1 MRAFCLT
8 ALALALALSA
18 GVAGAKPVRHRPAAA
33 AAAAPADIAAAV
45 AAPGR
50 PADQVKLD
58 AVRKPAEVL
67 KFAGLKRGDMA
78 LDLIAGAGYYTE
90 IMARAV
96 GPKGGVVAYQPPGF
110 MNDKARAAWTA
121 LKQRAPNTGVL
132 TTSLSAFSLPPATF
146 DFVMLHLNYHDIY
159 WESAKFDFPRMDPDA
174 VLRTVYQSM
183 KPGAVIAVID
193 HVASPGGDTR
203 AVVDKF
209 HRIDPAVIKAD
220 FARAGFVLE
229 AESDL
234 LRNPADDHMKPVFDP
249 SIRGNTDRVM
259 YRFRKP
265 RK

>member
-1 MRAFCLT
+1 MMRLFRLT
-8 ALALALALSA
+8 ALALAVAL
-18 GVAGAKPVRHRPAAA
+18 PAAA
-33 AAAAPADIAAAV
+33 DAKPMRHAVAAAPADVAAAI

-78 LDLIAGAGYYTE
+78 LDVIAGGGYYTE
-90 IMARAV
+90 IMAKAV
-96 GPKGGVVAYQPPGF
+96 GPRGGVVAYQPPAF
-110 MNDKARAAWTA
+110 MTDKARVAWA
-121 LKQRAPNTGVL
+121 ELKQRAPNTGVL
-132 TTSLSAFSLPPATF
+132 STSLAAFSLPASTF
-146 DFVMLHLNYHDIY
+146 DFVMIHLNYHDIY
-159 WESAKFDFPRMDPDA
+159 WESAKFAFPRMDPDA
-174 VLRTVYQSM
+174 FLRTVYQSM

-203 AVVDKF
+203 AVVDKL

-220 FARAGFVLE
+220 FARAGFTLE

-234 LRNPADDHMKPVFDP
+234 LRNAADDHTKLVFDP
-249 SIRGNTDRVM
+249 TIRGNTDRVV